1 MELSVK
7 GNRKIKL
14 TMSEIRTLL
23 VGLSNEFPDYTFNT
37 LDISFV
43 NDSVIEGVNHK
54 FLQHIGPT
62 DIITFDYSDEEKII
76 SGEFVIG
83 YEEAQRNAEKFLV
96 SLREELFRLII
107 HGVLHLV
114 GFDDVTPE
122 LKRKMKSVE
131 NKLVK
136 KFA

>member
-7 GNRKIKL
+7 GNRKVKL

-23 VGLSNEFPDYTFNT
+23 VGLSNEFPDYIFKT

-43 NDSVIEGVNHK
+43 NDSVIEGVNQK

-62 DIITFDYSDEEKII
+62 DIITFDYSDDEKII